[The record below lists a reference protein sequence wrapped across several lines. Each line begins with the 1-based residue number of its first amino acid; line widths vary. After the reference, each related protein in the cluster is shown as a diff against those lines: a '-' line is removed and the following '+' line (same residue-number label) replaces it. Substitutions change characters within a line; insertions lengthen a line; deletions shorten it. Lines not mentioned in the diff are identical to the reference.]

1 MNHDQP
7 VIAIQNLHRQ
17 FGKTEAVNGLDLEV
31 QRGRCYGFFGRNGA
45 GKTTTIK
52 CLLNLLR
59 PTHGAVQLFGMDPQK
74 EEVATKSRLAYVPD
88 QVAVYPWMTIT
99 QYFEY
104 LGSFRKTWN
113 REIQDNLL
121 LRFDL
126 KPDQKAESL
135 SKGQKMQM
143 ALIAALCPEPELL
156 ILDEPTS
163 GLDPLIRKEF
173 IEVVIGA
180 YQESDPENRT
190 VLVST
195 HLITEFEGLID
206 EFTILDQGKTI
217 FSSLT
222 ENARASFRRIRAR
235 FPDTPPTIQSSEI
248 VTQNVDGRTVEYLT
262 FGDSQS
268 LAKQIE
274 AHAAEDQQTEA
285 LNLEEIFLLTAKN
298 HSRYDFSRN

>member
-1 MNHDQP
+1 
-7 VIAIQNLHRQ
+7 
-17 FGKTEAVNGLDLEV
+17 
-31 QRGRCYGFFGRNGA
+31 
-45 GKTTTIK
+45 
-52 CLLNLLR
+52 
-59 PTHGAVQLFGMDPQK
+59 MDPQK

-88 QVAVYPWMTIT
+88 QVAVYPWMSVA

-104 LGSFRKTWN
+104 LASFRTQWN
-113 REIQDNLL
+113 RELQDNLL
-121 LRFDL
+121 LRFEL
-126 KPDQKAESL
+126 QPQAKAESL

-206 EFTILDQGKTI
+206 EFTILDQGKII
-217 FSSLT
+217 FSAMT
-222 ENARASFRRIRAR
+222 EQARSKFGRFRAR
-235 FPDTPPTIQSSEI
+235 FPNQPPTIKSQQI
-248 VTQNVDGRTVEYLT
+248 VTQKQDGRNVEFLT
-262 FGDSQS
+262 YGDLTNLRQEV
-268 LAKQIE
+268 AQ
-274 AHAAEDQQTEA
+274 HAAEETQEEA
-285 LNLEEIFLLTAKN
+285 LTLEEIFLLTAKE
-298 HSRYDFSRN
+298 HSRYDLNSN

>member
-1 MNHDQP
+1 MNNDLP

-17 FGKTEAVNGLDLEV
+17 FGKTDAVNGLNLEV
-31 QRGRCYGFFGRNGA
+31 KRGRCYGFFGRNGA

-52 CLLNLLR
+52 CLLNLLQ
-59 PTHGAVQLFGMDPQK
+59 PTKGKVRLFGLDPSK
-74 EEVATKSRLAYVPD
+74 EEVKTKSRLAYVPD
-88 QVAVYPWMTIT
+88 QVAVYPWMSVA
-99 QYFEY
+99 QYFQY
-104 LGSFRKTWN
+104 LASFRQKWN
-113 REIQDNLL
+113 ADLQDNLL
-121 LRFDL
+121 TRFELDAG
-126 KPDQKAESL
+126 KKAESL

-206 EFTILDQGKTI
+206 EFMILDQGRKI
-217 FSSLT
+217 FSDLT
-222 ENARASFRRIRAR
+222 ENARNQFRRIRVR
-235 FPDTPPTIQSSEI
+235 FPDEPPTIQSSEI
-248 VTQNVDGRTVEYLT
+248 VTQSRDGRTLELMVH
-262 FGDSQS
+262 GNVDSVINQ
-268 LAKQIE
+268 LASHSK
-274 AHAAEDQQTEA
+274 EDQQVEA
-285 LNLEEIFLLTAKN
+285 LTLEEIFLLTAKN
-298 HSRYDFSRN
+298 HTSHDFTRK

>member
-1 MNHDQP
+1 MENEQA
-7 VIAIQNLHRQ
+7 VITIQDLHRQ
-17 FGKTEAVNGLDLEV
+17 FGKTDAVNGLSLEV
-31 QRGRCYGFFGRNGA
+31 KRGRCYGFFGRNGA

-59 PTHGAVQLFGMDPQK
+59 PSKGSVRLFGMDPQK

-88 QVAVYPWMTIT
+88 QVAVYPWMSVA
-99 QYFEY
+99 QYFDY
-104 LGSFRKTWN
+104 LASFRKQWN
-113 REIQDNLL
+113 RDLQDNLL
-121 LRFDL
+121 LRFEL
-126 KPDQKAESL
+126 NPQAKAESL

-206 EFTILDQGKTI
+206 EFTILDQGKII
-217 FSSLT
+217 FSAMT
-222 ENARASFRRIRAR
+222 EQARAKFGRFRAR
-235 FPDTPPTIQSSEI
+235 FPNQPPPIESRQI
-248 VTQNVDGRTVEYLT
+248 VTQKQDGRNVEFLT
-262 FGDSQS
+262 YGDINDLRQEV
-268 LAKQIE
+268 AK
-274 AHAAEDQQTEA
+274 HAAEETQEEA
-285 LNLEEIFLLTAKN
+285 LTLEEIFLLTAKE
-298 HSRYDFSRN
+298 HSRYDFASN